1 MIYLKI
7 YLFNTEN
14 LLNARTLRIS
24 WRPVGRGASSP
35 PRPLRWLRFRRTPWR
50 GHEPRRHARRTDAGA
65 GRPAAD
71 RARLHRPGTAPPL
84 RDHQAGRGENR
95 RLVLTEPRHR
105 LSDADLPRG
114 SGLRHRLD

>member
-7 YLFNTEN
+7 YLITKEN
-14 LLNARTLRIS
+14 LPNARTLRIS
-24 WRPVGRGASSP
+24 WRPMGRGASSP
-35 PRPLRWLRFRRTPWR
+35 PRPLRRLRFRRTPWR

-71 RARLHRPGTAPPL
+71 RARLHRPGTASRL

-105 LSDADLPRG
+105 LSR
-114 SGLRHRLD
+114 SEEHT